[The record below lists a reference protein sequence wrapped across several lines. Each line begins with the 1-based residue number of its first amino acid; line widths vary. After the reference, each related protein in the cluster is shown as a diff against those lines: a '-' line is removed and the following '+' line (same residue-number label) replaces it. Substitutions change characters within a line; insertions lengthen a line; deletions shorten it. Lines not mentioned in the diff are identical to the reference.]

1 MTLRCL
7 EGWFLVSSFAFKL
20 RAIFANWIDLVT
32 CDDKGLL
39 LVCKPF
45 RLFPRGR
52 IMETLDPVEA
62 LRLIRKLALVA
73 AGSNELGYLKT
84 TMRDV
89 LVIID
94 RALPTARRDQLRGH

>member
-1 MTLRCL
+1 
-7 EGWFLVSSFAFKL
+7 
-20 RAIFANWIDLVT
+20 
-32 CDDKGLL
+32 
-39 LVCKPF
+39 
-45 RLFPRGR
+45 
-52 IMETLDPVEA
+52 METLDPVEA
-62 LRLIRKLALVA
+62 LKLIRKLALVA